1 MTSEG
6 IVLERKGRIAVVTLN
21 RPSRLNAF
29 NRLMLE
35 ELGRVTAELKK
46 RLPRVII
53 ITGAGDKAF
62 SAGFDVNPDNPLLM
76 ELYDAMGKKD
86 RPAIIRGMRFVIDT
100 VGNFVSLPV
109 PIIAAINGQAYGGG
123 AELSI
128 RCDMRVMNKKAVICM
143 SEVKLGLMPDWG
155 GGATLAHLI
164 GPARAADLILSARKV
179 SADEAL
185 HLGLTNRVSDDDR
198 CLDEA
203 LALAEA
209 ISKNGPRAIR
219 HALSV
224 IRQSRNLSL
233 DKTLELEL
241 EEAVT
246 LVESGES
253 VHGVT
258 AFLEKREA
266 DFPDIE

>member
-1 MTSEG
+1 MSHRHGFGSPTGTATDS
-6 IVLERKGRIAVVTLN
+6 
-21 RPSRLNAF
+21 PSRKN
-29 NRLMLE
+29 E
-35 ELGRVTAELKK
+35 
-46 RLPRVII
+46 
-53 ITGAGDKAF
+53 
-62 SAGFDVNPDNPLLM
+62 S
-76 ELYDAMGKKD
+76 
-86 RPAIIRGMRFVIDT
+86 
-100 VGNFVSLPV
+100 S
-109 PIIAAINGQAYGGG
+109 AAISPNVA
-123 AELSI
+123 
-128 RCDMRVMNKKAVICM
+128 
-143 SEVKLGLMPDWG
+143 LGYAMKFR
-155 GGATLAHLI
+155 TST
-164 GPARAADLILSARKV
+164 SARSTV
-179 SADEAL
+179 MAL

>member
-1 MTSEG
+1 
-6 IVLERKGRIAVVTLN
+6 
-21 RPSRLNAF
+21 
-29 NRLMLE
+29 
-35 ELGRVTAELKK
+35 
-46 RLPRVII
+46 
-53 ITGAGDKAF
+53 
-62 SAGFDVNPDNPLLM
+62 
-76 ELYDAMGKKD
+76 
-86 RPAIIRGMRFVIDT
+86 
-100 VGNFVSLPV
+100 
-109 PIIAAINGQAYGGG
+109 
-123 AELSI
+123 
-128 RCDMRVMNKKAVICM
+128 MNKKAVICM

-164 GPARAADLILSARKV
+164 GPARAGDLILSARKV